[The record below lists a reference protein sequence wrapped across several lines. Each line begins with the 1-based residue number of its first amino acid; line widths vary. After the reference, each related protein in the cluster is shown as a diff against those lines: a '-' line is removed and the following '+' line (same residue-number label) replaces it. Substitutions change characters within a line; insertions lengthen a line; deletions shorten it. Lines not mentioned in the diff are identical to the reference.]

1 MNAKRETKKAL
12 PAKAADA
19 KKTVAIKAAGLSK
32 NATATARELVT
43 IVAEIHETFRNDTA
57 SVVKRGELIIEAKQ
71 QVKHGEWLQ
80 WLCTHFAGTRGPR
93 KGK

>member
-1 MNAKRETKKAL
+1 MPALKPIVSRPPVRPVSKK
-12 PAKAADA
+12 PKAP
-19 KKTVAIKAAGLSK
+19 
-32 NATATARELVT
+32 ARELVT

-80 WLCTHFAGTRGPR
+80 WL
-93 KGK
+93 